1 MLSDTPV
8 TITICLGPLAVETRP
23 TTSAGNRLCSSRAW
37 LSSLIF
43 HSSFMSLALAVV
55 IMRSSR
61 CQAVRCE
68 SPPSVNQS
76 AGLPSDWLTDDGD
89 SQRTA
94 WQRDERIIT
103 TANARDMKLLWK
115 IKLDNQPRELHNLL
129 PALVVGR
136 VNTASGPKQIVIVT
150 GVSDNIYAIDA

>member
-1 MLSDTPV
+1 MKS
-8 TITICLGPLAVETRP
+8 
-23 TTSAGNRLCSSRAW
+23 
-37 LSSLIF
+37 
-43 HSSFMSLALAVV
+43 
-55 IMRSSR
+55 
-61 CQAVRCE
+61 AVR
-68 SPPSVNQS
+68 SPAFRPQAFGVTEWIRACRFRLK
-76 AGLPSDWLTDDGD
+76 AGLRTDFLRNSMIRKLTILIARVCGCIAAWSAYGLTDGKPADWLTDGGD

-136 VNTASGPKQIVIVT
+136 VSTASGPKQIVIV
-150 GVSDNIYAIDA
+150 